1 MPFAYVC
8 NYYLLVTLRNTH
20 YAPLSAPVVFLL
32 LRLPLPHTHTHWRV
46 RKNRDGSIRWVNQS
60 ALSNN
65 CSLYFYYD
73 QCNFSSSS
81 SSSSSI
87 CPSEFLI
94 FHPFFQTP
102 VCQFL
107 CVPITTNNLLASVTN
122 CCLELAFYSSIIVLF
137 TCANANYKVQLNF
150 PNKNHRPMWLLFF
163 VSIRRTTIA
172 IAMSLMNPGAAAT
185 SIVNC

>member
-1 MPFAYVC
+1 MQL
-8 NYYLLVTLRNTH
+8 LLVSNFTKHTLCSIISPSSFPSSPASSST
-20 YAPLSAPVVFLL
+20 
-32 LRLPLPHTHTHWRV
+32 HTHTHWRV

-163 VSIRRTTIA
+163 VSIRRTTRYCYV
-172 IAMSLMNPGAAAT
+172 PHEP
-185 SIVNC
+185 